1 MPETAM
7 TSPRTPRQHPSELRV
22 GLAVS
27 ELQRQAAEN
36 HGKVQRQ
43 LDGFDRKLQEHLA
56 APAANR
62 ERWAD
67 LQGSVSGL
75 LEEVAG
81 LVRRV
86 EGLDEKLRIRTA
98 SCEELLRQRSRELEQ
113 QLHGQQQKVQLA
125 VSTFEEMSK
134 RQTAKLRKMA
144 TTSEEQARKMAALED
159 FTRKTQA
166 MGAVSPL
173 EAVQARLSELEG
185 QQASLEEEF
194 RHVTSSAV
202 PQVSPRHASPEEFE
216 VARALESELAKLS
229 KQMAAQLDEHS
240 AALANLR
247 VKTESQEQRLSAAG
261 DRFEKVIAPSL
272 EAVRSEMQQ
281 LRLADRAEM
290 DQELEHLN
298 RQLKD
303 IAESHEEA
311 LIEVQKQ
318 VPRSDAGLD
327 QEMQQMRETYA
338 IQEDQLR
345 RLMTFLE
352 HQGLPREEMTVDMP
366 EVMFRLEQLEKHIYS
381 LNQEA
386 MTEKADRTEIHRLDL
401 ALEELQQPLRRL
413 SQRTASNEARTT
425 GLEHL
430 FEQFQDKMRSGP
442 PVAVPAVYPVPD
454 PSPGPD
460 LQALSS
466 QLAEVAARVME
477 LEEVLPRLAAP
488 QELALPQEVDRR
500 LVSLEAVL
508 GQGAGIPNAK
518 MEELEEMVSKA
529 LKTAENSGS
538 NMQALR
544 FDLVVE
550 QERVA
555 KLNKELQNLSASIR
569 EEQSKVQRTAER
581 QEDQEARATEAM
593 QKMSASIEKVQGLQH
608 GYEGGTSALNKL
620 VESIAKRMEAAEEVL
635 KDSVPGAAEVHM
647 LRDGIK
653 SDLIEL
659 QDERFKDFETRF
671 QATGPSTKEG
681 NMEDAIKV
689 AKESQAMCKSLR
701 EEVDQIRSKAF
712 RETNDELG
720 TSKDSDKELLD
731 KMHSFGTKQQNF
743 ESQLHSNQE
752 MLKTLQN
759 QMDDAL
765 QRVEASEEA
774 SKAVREELMA
784 EDQNEALT
792 LARTC
797 HSDLRGV
804 HSDVADLQVSLRK
817 MVLRIEEAPREAPKR
832 LESRVHELQNQVA
845 SELEQLAKQQS
856 LINKVGLKS
865 GGKVD
870 TQELEKSVNQLAS
883 QVSKELTELREHQG
897 ELSKVH
903 HVIRHGKAGSSEVEV
918 KVKELQSQVMGEV
931 DALARQQEELGKAK
945 VTMSE
950 LAEHVRQ
957 AMSTANECKEATAK
971 LEERLRLSEVV
982 PKPGDLQV
990 QVAAVK
996 SSAKPQVTAAVSDSD
1011 SYADEV
1017 FDEVDNMNTF
1027 EKSSK

>member
-1 MPETAM
+1 MAEMKESTTSPNTTGRSTSPATHFRASGAMTHRGPLLNSWMPETAM

-318 VPRSDAGLD
+318 APHSDAGLD

-366 EVMFRLEQLEKHIYS
+366 EVMFRLEQQLRRLESLVSQTKARSRLEKHIYS

-430 FEQFQDKMRSGP
+430 FEQFQDKVRSGP

-460 LQALSS
+460 LQAFSS

-488 QELALPQEVDRR
+488 KEVALPQEVERR
-500 LVSLEAVL
+500 FVSLEAVL
-508 GQGAGIPNAK
+508 GQGADIPNAK

-529 LKTAENSGS
+529 LKTAEN
-538 NMQALR
+538 
-544 FDLVVE
+544 
-550 QERVA
+550 
-555 KLNKELQNLSASIR
+555 
-569 EEQSKVQRTAER
+569 
-581 QEDQEARATEAM
+581 
-593 QKMSASIEKVQGLQH
+593 
-608 GYEGGTSALNKL
+608 
-620 VESIAKRMEAAEEVL
+620 
-635 KDSVPGAAEVHM
+635 
-647 LRDGIK
+647 
-653 SDLIEL
+653 
-659 QDERFKDFETRF
+659 
-671 QATGPSTKEG
+671 
-681 NMEDAIKV
+681 
-689 AKESQAMCKSLR
+689 
-701 EEVDQIRSKAF
+701 
-712 RETNDELG
+712 
-720 TSKDSDKELLD
+720 
-731 KMHSFGTKQQNF
+731 
-743 ESQLHSNQE
+743 
-752 MLKTLQN
+752 
-759 QMDDAL
+759 
-765 QRVEASEEA
+765 
-774 SKAVREELMA
+774 
-784 EDQNEALT
+784 
-792 LARTC
+792 
-797 HSDLRGV
+797 
-804 HSDVADLQVSLRK
+804 
-817 MVLRIEEAPREAPKR
+817 
-832 LESRVHELQNQVA
+832 
-845 SELEQLAKQQS
+845 
-856 LINKVGLKS
+856 
-865 GGKVD
+865 
-870 TQELEKSVNQLAS
+870 
-883 QVSKELTELREHQG
+883 
-897 ELSKVH
+897 
-903 HVIRHGKAGSSEVEV
+903 
-918 KVKELQSQVMGEV
+918 
-931 DALARQQEELGKAK
+931 
-945 VTMSE
+945 
-950 LAEHVRQ
+950 
-957 AMSTANECKEATAK
+957 
-971 LEERLRLSEVV
+971 
-982 PKPGDLQV
+982 
-990 QVAAVK
+990 
-996 SSAKPQVTAAVSDSD
+996 
-1011 SYADEV
+1011 
-1017 FDEVDNMNTF
+1017 
-1027 EKSSK
+1027 